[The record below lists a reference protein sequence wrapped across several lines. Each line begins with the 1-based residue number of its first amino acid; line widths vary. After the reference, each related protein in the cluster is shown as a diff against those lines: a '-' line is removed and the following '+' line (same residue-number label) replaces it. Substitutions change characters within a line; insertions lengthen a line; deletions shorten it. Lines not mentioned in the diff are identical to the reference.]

1 MASSYGQL
9 ALVARQRGSYK
20 EALEWTRMALRICEE
35 LGDRAGT
42 ARAMS
47 QIGVLLTERGA
58 PEDAVPWNL
67 RSLSIRLEI
76 RVPEI
81 DINLHWLGRLR
92 ELLGDA
98 RFRELVAE
106 HAGEEAV
113 ETVVGMIEQAA
124 AADGGSEGVDAG

>member
-1 MASSYGQL
+1 MRSS
-9 ALVARQRGSYK
+9 RR
-20 EALEWTRMALRICEE
+20 
-35 LGDRAGT
+35 
-42 ARAMS
+42 
-47 QIGVLLTERGA
+47 
-58 PEDAVPWNL
+58 P
-67 RSLSIRLEI
+67 SLSIRLEI
-76 RVPEI
+76 RVPQIRI
-81 DINLHWLGRLR
+81 DLHWLGRLR